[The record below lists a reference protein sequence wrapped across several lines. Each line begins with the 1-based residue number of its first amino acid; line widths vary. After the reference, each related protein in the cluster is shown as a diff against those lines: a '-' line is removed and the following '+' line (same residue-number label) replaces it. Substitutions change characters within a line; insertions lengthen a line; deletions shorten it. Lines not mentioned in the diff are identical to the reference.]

1 MRKTILISL
10 LIATASFA
18 AAAQAQMP
26 TIMVRPG
33 KAWCSQNGY
42 IKTVETMGQETEVCD
57 YEKALSDPRMLQSIT
72 EIEALL
78 KDEGLKTASMQVSTE
93 AISDFSAEEML
104 LDDEWGNVA
113 DKSALDVLRERAMA
127 DIYLDVNWLIEKT
140 GPKRQLSYTLTG
152 KDYYTGDDVCSVTGI
167 GEPSISATESVLLRE
182 AVIGKM
188 PELKDRL
195 ASYFS
200 DMLENGRGVYLAVR
214 VSTGSALHLES
225 SVQGGTLGRV
235 IYKWMLSN
243 AVQHRAEARRSSRTS
258 ASYVVKIPLYDI
270 DGLPMSAEDF
280 AWQLSDYLG
289 ASPFN
294 VKTRVANQGLG
305 RATIFIQG
313 Q

>member
-1 MRKTILISL
+1 MKKTILISL
-10 LIATASFA
+10 FVA
-18 AAAQAQMP
+18 AISLEVAAQAQMP

-33 KAWCSQNGY
+33 KSWCSQNGY
-42 IKTVETMGQETEVCD
+42 TTTVETMGQETEVCD
-57 YEKALSDPRMLQSIT
+57 YEKALNDPRMLQSIT

-78 KDEGLKTASMQVSTE
+78 KDEGLKTASMQSATE
-93 AISDFSAEEML
+93 SISDFSTEEL
-104 LDDEWGNVA
+104 LMDDEWGNVA

-127 DIYLDVNWLIEKT
+127 DIYLDVNWLVEKT
-140 GPKRQLSYTLTG
+140 GPKKQLSYTLTG

-195 ASYFS
+195 AAYFS
-200 DMLENGRGVYLAVR
+200 DILQNGRGVYVAVR
-214 VSTGSALHLES
+214 VSTGSGIHLES

-243 AVQHRAEARRSSRTS
+243 AVQHRAEAGRSSRTS
-258 ASYVVKIPLYDI
+258 ANYTVKIPLYDT

-280 AWQLSDYLG
+280 AWQLSDYLN
-289 ASPFN
+289 ASPFY

-305 RATIFIQG
+305 RATLFIQG